1 MGLGDIFKATDN
13 KHLTEQVA
21 ALNDENL
28 KLKEEIES
36 LKAQLTPEHYT
47 ALNNSV
53 EKLKNEELELK
64 YNLNQLDK
72 QKTDTKIELQKLKRE
87 LELYKGEAEMCECGV
102 YAPKYDFETSDLYAK
117 RLEVIKEKEKS
128 MISNGEAAKCGTN
141 WVILGSREKGIKMEK
156 DTIKL
161 LLRAFNNECDGYIRK
176 VSHSNIETTEK
187 HILTSYNVISK
198 LAKVNDITISE
209 KYLDLKKQ
217 ELYLSFEYAC
227 KKQEEKEAAK
237 EERARL
243 REQAKLQKEIEEAR
257 QKLQKEREHY
267 LTALKTIEQQ
277 LKTADGELKEEL
289 LKKQSEIQSQISDN
303 DIAMQDVDYRAANQ
317 RAGYVYVISNIGAF
331 GENVYKI
338 GMTRRLDPMER
349 VDELGDAS
357 VPFEFDVHAMIFS
370 DDAPALE
377 AALHKAFD
385 DKKVNMINKRR
396 EFFRVSLDEIKAVVK
411 ANFDKTVEFT
421 EYPEAD
427 QYRAS
432 LQILNSMKH
441 HKDVSTV
448 SDEQAQKIADGNIS
462 IQLKNSLGLNLE
474 VSDVCGSLKNAECT
488 NNGKKYR
495 IRWDENNPRFTV
507 TEYVGDTY
515 KIYFCKNI
523 DEVVRV
529 IK

>member
-13 KHLTEQVA
+13 KHLTEQVE
-21 ALNDENL
+21 ALNGENQ

-36 LKAQLTPEHYT
+36 LKAQITPEHFT
-47 ALNNSV
+47 AISKSV
-53 EKLKNEELELK
+53 EKLKDEESELK
-64 YNLNQLDK
+64 FNLKQLDK
-72 QKTDTKIELQKLKRE
+72 QKTDTKIEIQKLRNE
-87 LELYKGEAEMCECGV
+87 LELYKGEADMCEYGV
-102 YAPKYDFETSDLYAK
+102 YAPKYDFETSDIYAEK
-117 RLEVIKEKEKS
+117 LEIIKEKEKR

-141 WVILGSREKGIKMEK
+141 WVVLGSREKGIKMEK

-176 VSHSNIETTEK
+176 VSYSNIETTEK
-187 HILTSYNVISK
+187 HILTSYSVISK

-257 QKLQKEREHY
+257 KKLQKEREHY
-267 LTALKTIEQQ
+267 QAALKNIEQQ
-277 LKTADGELKEEL
+277 LETAQGDLRAELLSKQEELKA
-289 LKKQSEIQSQISDN
+289 QISDN
-303 DIAMQDVDYRAANQ
+303 DVAMKDVDYREANQ

-370 DDAPALE
+370 NDAPALE
-377 AALHKAFD
+377 AALHRAFD
-385 DKKVNMINKRR
+385 DRKLNMINKRR
-396 EFFRVSLDEIKAVVK
+396 EFFRVTLDEIKEVVR
-411 ANFDKTVEFT
+411 ANFDKTVEFID
-421 EYPEAD
+421 YPEAD

-432 LQILNSMKH
+432 LQILNNLKH
-441 HKDVSTV
+441 NA
-448 SDEQAQKIADGNIS
+448 SDKETS
-462 IQLKNSLGLNLE
+462 
-474 VSDVCGSLKNAECT
+474 
-488 NNGKKYR
+488 
-495 IRWDENNPRFTV
+495 
-507 TEYVGDTY
+507 
-515 KIYFCKNI
+515 
-523 DEVVRV
+523 VV
-529 IK
+529 